1 MKFPLNVDVHCSD
14 GRYGRST
21 RIILNPAN
29 EKITHVVVKA
39 QKAPHGERLI
49 PVRWIKE
56 TTPDL
61 ILLSHSKEEVNTL
74 ELFNQTDFVQR
85 DVPRYAT
92 DPKLT
97 LLWPYVVPAK
107 QIVSDKYE
115 QIPPGELAVRRGAR
129 VRALNGDIGQVDEFV
144 VNPET
149 GYITH
154 LVLREGPLWDKKHVT
169 IPVSEIARIE
179 ENTVYLKLKKAEIKA
194 LPSIPIRRK

>member
-1 MKFPLNVDVHCSD
+1 MKFPLNVDVHCRD

-21 RIILNPAN
+21 RIILNPTN
-29 EKITHVVVKA
+29 EKITHVVVKTH
-39 QKAPHGERLI
+39 KPPSVERLI

-56 TTPDL
+56 TTPEL
-61 ILLSHSKEEVNTL
+61 ILLNHTKEEVNAL
-74 ELFNQTDFVQR
+74 ELFDQTDFVQR
-85 DVPRYAT
+85 DVPHYAS

-107 QIVSDKYE
+107 QIISDKHE
-115 QIPPGELAVRRGAR
+115 QVPPGELAVRRGAR

-154 LVLREGPLWDKKHVT
+154 LVLREGLPWDKKHVT

-179 ENTVYLKLKKAEIKA
+179 ENTVYLKLKKIEVKS